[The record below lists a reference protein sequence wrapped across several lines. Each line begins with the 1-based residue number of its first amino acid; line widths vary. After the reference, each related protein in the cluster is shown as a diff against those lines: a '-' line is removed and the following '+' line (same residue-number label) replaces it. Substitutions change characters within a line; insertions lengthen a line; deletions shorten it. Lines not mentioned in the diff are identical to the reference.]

1 MTQVQG
7 DFAGSPTAGK
17 LPDRADTVGRSIS
30 ARVVDAVRYQIGDEI
45 LEADLKLEQLT
56 GMFGRG

>member
-7 DFAGSPTAGK
+7 DFAGSPTADK
-17 LPDRADTVGRSIS
+17 LLDRADTVGRSIS
-30 ARVVDAVRYQIGDEI
+30 ARVFDAARHRIGAEI

-56 GMFGRG
+56 SMFGRE